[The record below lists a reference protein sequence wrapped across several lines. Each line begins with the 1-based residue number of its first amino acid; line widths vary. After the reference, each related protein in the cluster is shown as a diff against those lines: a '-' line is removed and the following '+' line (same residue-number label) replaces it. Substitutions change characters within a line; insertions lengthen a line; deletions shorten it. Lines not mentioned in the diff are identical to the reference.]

1 MLARWYRQALRL
13 LERDQGA
20 TAVEYA
26 LMVGGVALIIIAA
39 VFAFGVNVN
48 GLFEDIA
55 IETARWIA
63 S

>member
-1 MLARWYRQALRL
+1 VLARGYKQALRL

-26 LMVGGVALIIIAA
+26 LMVGGVALVIIAA
-39 VFAFGVNVN
+39 VFAFGVSVN
-48 GLFEDIA
+48 GLFERIA
-55 IETARWIA
+55 AESARWIG